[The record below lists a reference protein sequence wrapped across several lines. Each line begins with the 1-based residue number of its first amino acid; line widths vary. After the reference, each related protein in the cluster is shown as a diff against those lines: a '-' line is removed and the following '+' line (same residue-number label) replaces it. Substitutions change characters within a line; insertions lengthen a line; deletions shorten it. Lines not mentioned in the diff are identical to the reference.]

1 MLLLGNSGAH
11 RLQRGRS
18 PPIYLLIG

>member
-11 RLQRGRS
+11 RLQRVSRTGILES
-18 PPIYLLIG
+18 V